1 MPIPGPDSRYDAVI
15 AGARVAGAATALL
28 LARTG
33 LRVLV
38 VDPVERG
45 RDTLSTHALMRGGV
59 MQLSRWG
66 LLDAVR
72 DAGTPRISH
81 TTFHY
86 EDESIAVPIDP
97 DGDVDGLYAPRRT
110 VLDPILIDAAIDAGA
125 DVHFGWALTDI
136 RRTPNGHTTG
146 VTVQSTHGSQREVR
160 ADVVIGADGVNSK
173 VARILGA
180 SPTYRVPHATAS
192 IYGYWKDIDLSGY
205 HWYFGRGGAA
215 GVIPTNH
222 GESCVFVSMSPSRLR
237 ADRGRGLET
246 VLLEVVRTISPD
258 LFLQLMESGSTPK
271 LRGFAGSPSLL
282 REAAGP
288 GWALVGDAGY
298 FKDPLTAHGIT
309 DALVGAEL
317 LARAIVDGCG
327 GSRTLDDALVDYQT
341 RRDSVAKGL
350 LDVTSRIAS
359 LDWTVDE
366 VRSLHRTLS
375 REMKGE
381 VETIRSW
388 DSTPIAPRAAHRSAA

>member
-1 MPIPGPDSRYDAVI
+1 MPLYEPDSRYDAVI

-28 LARTG
+28 LARAG

-72 DAGTPRISH
+72 DADTPRITR

-86 EDESIAVPIDP
+86 EDESIAIPIEP
-97 DGDVDGLYAPRRT
+97 HGDVDGLYAPRRT
-110 VLDPILIDAAIDAGA
+110 VLDTVLIDAA
-125 DVHFGWALTDI
+125 
-136 RRTPNGHTTG
+136 G
-146 VTVQSTHGSQREVR
+146 VVVQNVHGSQREVR

-180 SPTYRVPHATAS
+180 SPTHRVPHSTAS
-192 IYGYWKDIDLSGY
+192 IYGYWKDIDLDGY
-205 HWYFGRGGAA
+205 HWYFGQGAAA

-222 GESCVFVSMSPSRLR
+222 GESCVFVSLPPSRLL
-237 ADRGRGLET
+237 ADRDRGLET
-246 VLLEVVRTISPD
+246 VLLDVARSISPD
-258 LFLQLMESGSTPK
+258 FFLRLMASGATPK

-282 REAAGP
+282 REAAGA

-309 DALVGAEL
+309 DALIAAEL

-327 GSRTLDDALVDYQT
+327 GSRTLDDALIDYQT
-341 RRDSVAKGL
+341 QRDSLARGL

-359 LDWTVDE
+359 LEWTIGE
-366 VRSLHRTLS
+366 VKSFHRTLS

-381 VETIRSW
+381 VEAIRSW
-388 DSTPIAPRAAHRSAA
+388 DSTPAATRGAHRPAA

>member
-1 MPIPGPDSRYDAVI
+1 MPLYEPDSRYDAVI

-28 LARTG
+28 LARAG

-72 DAGTPRISH
+72 DADTPRITR

-86 EDESIAVPIDP
+86 EDESIAIPIEP

-110 VLDPILIDAAIDAGA
+110 VLDTILIDAAVDAGA

-146 VTVQSTHGSQREVR
+146 VVVQNVHGSQREVL

-180 SPTYRVPHATAS
+180 SPTHRVPHATAS
-192 IYGYWKDIDLSGY
+192 IYGYWKDIDLDGY
-205 HWYFGRGGAA
+205 HWYFGQGAAA

-222 GESCVFVSMSPSRLR
+222 GESCVFVSLPPSRLL
-237 ADRGRGLET
+237 ADRDRGLET
-246 VLLEVVRTISPD
+246 VLLDVARSISPD
-258 LFLQLMESGSTPK
+258 FFLRLMATGATPK

-282 REAAGP
+282 REAAGA

-309 DALVGAEL
+309 DALIAAEL

-327 GSRTLDDALVDYQT
+327 GSRTLDDALIDYQT
-341 RRDSVAKGL
+341 QRDSLARGL

-359 LDWTVDE
+359 LEWTIGE
-366 VRSLHRTLS
+366 VKSFHRTLS

-381 VETIRSW
+381 VEAIRSW
-388 DSTPIAPRAAHRSAA
+388 DSTPAATRGAHRPAA

>member
-1 MPIPGPDSRYDAVI
+1 MSLQTPDPRYDVVI
-15 AGARVAGAATALL
+15 AGARAAGASTALL
-28 LARTG
+28 LARAG

-45 RDTLSTHALMRGGV
+45 RDTLSTHALMRGAV

-66 LLDAVR
+66 LLDAIR
-72 DAGTPRISH
+72 AADTPRIAR

-110 VLDPILIDAAIDAGA
+110 VLDPVLVDAAVGAGA
-125 DVHFGWALTDI
+125 DVRFGWSLSDI

-146 VTVQSTHGSQREVR
+146 VVVQSAQGVR
-160 ADVVIGADGVNSK
+160 RDIRAHVVIGADGVNSR

-180 SPTYRVPHATAS
+180 SPTYQVPHATAS
-192 IYGYWKDIDLSGY
+192 VYGYWANLGIDGY
-205 HWYFGRGGAA
+205 HWHFGQGLAA

-222 GESCVFVSMSPSRLR
+222 GESCVFVSIPPSRFL
-237 ADRGRGLET
+237 ADRAHGLDS
-246 VLLEVVRTISPD
+246 LLLDVVRSVSSD
-258 LFLQLMESGSTPK
+258 LFVRLVASGPPPK

-309 DALVGAEL
+309 DALRDSEL
-317 LARAIVDGCG
+317 LARAVVDGCG
-327 GSRTLDDALVDYQT
+327 GSRTLDDALTDYQDT
-341 RRDSVAKGL
+341 RDVLARGL

-359 LDWTVDE
+359 LDWNLEE
-366 VRSLHRTLS
+366 VKELHRTLS
-375 REMKGE
+375 REMNGE
-381 VETIRSW
+381 VDLIRSW
-388 DSTPIAPRAAHRSAA
+388 DAVPEAVRSAA